1 MALAS
6 ALMLDVEP
14 TCLSGCVTSSA
25 RRYAFRKTCGWLRN
39 VATSSH
45 TGSSAAHASSRPN
58 SCLSPCRSA
67 AKSLPCA
74 HVATS
79 FATSAS
85 ALFSPV
91 RGGSRR
97 GAVAA
102 ASCPLDR
109 FLSLRVLLPTSVRV
123 RVPLRAVES
132 LFDRPPCRAREGSV
146 AALLFAL
153 LLLPVLSVLLVV
165 LVLLVLLALLV
176 LFFRRGGW
184 WSRPWAASNEAVAT
198 LPVSDVDGAVEEAG
212 LEEEEERCQQ
222 RKWQTL
228 PT

>member
-85 ALFSPV
+85 ALSSPV
-91 RGGSRR
+91 RGGRGSRR

-102 ASCPLDR
+102 ASCPSDR
-109 FLSLRVLLPTSVRV
+109 FLWLRVLLPASVRV

-153 LLLPVLSVLLVV
+153 LLLPVLWQLVAAAAPAAAAAAAAPPLL
-165 LVLLVLLALLV
+165 LLFVAAAYAAWCLL
-176 LFFRRGGW
+176 
-184 WSRPWAASNEAVAT
+184 PAA
-198 LPVSDVDGAVEEAG
+198 
-212 LEEEEERCQQ
+212 C
-222 RKWQTL
+222 
-228 PT
+228 